1 MKILYFGFLYKLIF
15 DNASLIN
22 IISIQ
27 NVTVVRM
34 DRTAVTCVDPVS
46 TTHSVTMSTVAVYRG
61 VVLGTREISVQKVT
75 EMKEK
80 LGHLTKFLE
89 NASKRIYMLLKD
101 DNFIEYRNFLY
112 DFL

>member
-1 MKILYFGFLYKLIF
+1 M
-15 DNASLIN
+15 IN
-22 IISIQ
+22 ILQ

-34 DRTAVTCVDPVS
+34 ERTVVVSVDPVS
-46 TTHSVTMSTVAVYRG
+46 TTPSVTTSTGTVYRG
-61 VVLGTREISVQKVT
+61 VVLGTREISVQKVAD
-75 EMKEK
+75 MKDK